1 MKGSLRK
8 QVYQKEKN
16 PSSPVLISIRKDLGK
31 NETEVED
38 EFNYF
43 K

>member
-8 QVYQKEKN
+8 QVYQTEKN
-16 PSSPVLISIRKDLGK
+16 PSSPVGISQKRDLGK